1 MPGPLQATGGSL
13 QMFAAN
19 PSLSKRLNNTTAGS
33 GQMSADSP
41 EDLKL
46 QKACSDLES
55 LFIYQLFQEMRK
67 TVSKSGFINE
77 GQSGPMVNSMMDMEL
92 SKELASQKGIGLA
105 SVLYDQL
112 KNYQKA
118 AEP

>member
-1 MPGPLQATGGSL
+1 MPGPIQATGGAL
-13 QMFAAN
+13 QMLVAN
-19 PSLSKRLNNTTAGS
+19 PLGSKRLNNVASGS
-33 GQMSADSP
+33 GKVPGDSSQ
-41 EDLKL
+41 DLKL
-46 QKACSDLES
+46 KKACSDLES

-105 SVLYDQL
+105 SVLYEQL
-112 KNYQKA
+112 KSYQKA

>member
-1 MPGPLQATGGSL
+1 MAGPIQISGGHL

-19 PSLSKRLNNTTAGS
+19 PPGSKRLNNTATGS
-33 GQMSADSP
+33 DQTPGNSP
-41 EDLKL
+41 EDIQLK
-46 QKACSDLES
+46 KACSDLES

-92 SKELASQKGIGLA
+92 SKELANQKGIGLA
-105 SVLYDQL
+105 SILYEQL
-112 KNYQKA
+112 SNYQKA
-118 AEP
+118 AKP